1 MGLTNFPNGITSFGV
16 PIVGVAQRFSNPWST
31 HWFVDGD
38 NGNDGNDGKTPTTAL
53 KTIQRAVTLATGGD
67 IIYINPKSYTMG
79 AGFARYTEDVDITNT
94 CTGSGVTEANAG
106 ISIIGV
112 TPLGVASD
120 FMGPRW
126 KHATTHCLHSKAAAT
141 HVENIGFF
149 CEGATYG
156 VQFQSDGATYTMSGG
171 QGSSLYNCAIKG
183 EGGVFA
189 NSSDSL
195 QIINCQFQA
204 KWDGDVSAFILTL
217 DGTNACRRPVIRGCH
232 FIGGNGTSMNAA
244 PIIITGKVEDGLIAD
259 NYFHTGTTVQ
269 INIVTGS
276 SSGLITRNMFAEDQL
291 STTFIVQNGMHCV
304 GNKDL
309 GGEQT
314 DA

>member
-1 MGLTNFPNGITSFGV
+1 MSTFGDGVYQYGGV
-16 PIVGVAQRFSNPWST
+16 PVGSARFTSPWNT
-31 HWFVDGD
+31 HYFVDGD
-38 NGNDGNDGKTPTTAL
+38 NGSDSYIGTRPDKAL
-53 KTIQRAVTLATGGD
+53 KTIQAAVTKATGGD
-67 IIYINPKSYTMG
+67 VIYINPKSYTMG
-79 AGFARYTEDVDITNT
+79 TGFARYTEDVDIVNT
-94 CTGSGVTEANAG
+94 CTGSGVTEDNAG

-126 KHATTHCLHSKAAAT
+126 KHATTHCLHTKAAAT
-141 HVENIGFF
+141 HVENIGFY

-195 QIINCQFQA
+195 QIVNCQFQA
-204 KWDGDVSAFILTL
+204 KHDGNVSGMIITL
-217 DGTNACRRPVIRGCH
+217 DGTNANRRPVVRGCH
-232 FIGGNGTSMNAA
+232 FISGNGTSMDAA
-244 PIIITGKVEDGLIAD
+244 PIIWTGKVEDGLIAN
-259 NYFHTGTTVQ
+259 NYFHTGTTVI
-269 INIVTGS
+269 INIATAS
-276 SSGLITRNMFAEDQL
+276 SSGLIVGNMFAEANL
-291 STTFIVQNGMHCV
+291 TTTFIVQNGMVCV
-304 GNKDL
+304 DNHDL